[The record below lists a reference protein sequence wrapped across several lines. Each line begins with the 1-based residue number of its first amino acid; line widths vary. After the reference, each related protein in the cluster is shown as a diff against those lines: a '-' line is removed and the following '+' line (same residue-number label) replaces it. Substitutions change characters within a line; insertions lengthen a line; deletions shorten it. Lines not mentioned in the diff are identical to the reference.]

1 MINKIKNILMK
12 LIGYEESKPIMIS
25 SFSDNNIYPSFCKK
39 ASEDDKLFNSFR
51 SHPVFDSIVD
61 VINDEDGKRFCK
73 YLKDKYPRSLV
84 EIEEYRKN
92 DSIGSPRVYEY
103 DDFGVIS
110 PSTLRYVNILF
121 HIEELFGNL
130 NDFNIVELGIG
141 YGGQSRL
148 INKSFNTSSY
158 SFIDLPEVLGLA
170 KRYLSN
176 FPLSLDLFFYHYEN
190 LKIKQ
195 YDLFISNY
203 AFTELRRDLQDFY
216 LENVILKSDRGYMIY
231 NDINPKDF
239 NSLKKDDLV
248 KLIPNS
254 KVLPEVPLTSE
265 KNCIIYW

>member
-1 MINKIKNILMK
+1 MN
-12 LIGYEESKPIMIS
+12 S
-25 SFSDNNIYPSFCKK
+25 SFSDNNDYPSFCKK
-39 ASEDDKLFNSFR
+39 ASNDDNFFRSFR
-51 SHPVFDSIVD
+51 SNPVFDSIVD
-61 VINDEDGKRFCK
+61 VLNHEAGKKFCEH
-73 YLKDKYPRSLV
+73 LKSKYPRSLV
-84 EIEEYRKN
+84 KIEEYRKN
-92 DSIGSPRVYEY
+92 DNIGSPRVYEY
-103 DDFGVIS
+103 DDFGIIS

-121 HIEELFGNL
+121 HIEELFENL

-148 INKSFNTSSY
+148 INESFNTSSY

-176 FPLSLDLFFYHYEN
+176 FPSSSDLFFYHIDN

-254 KVLPEVPLTSE
+254 KVLPEIPMTSE